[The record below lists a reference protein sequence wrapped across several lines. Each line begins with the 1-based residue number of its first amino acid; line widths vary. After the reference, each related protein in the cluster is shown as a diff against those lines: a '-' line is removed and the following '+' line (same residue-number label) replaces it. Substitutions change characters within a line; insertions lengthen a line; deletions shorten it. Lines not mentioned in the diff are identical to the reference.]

1 MRVAIL
7 VLLSGCLALQAS
19 AFSPVAGGVAIG
31 ALGAARSGNACCVAR
46 LPASG
51 RIPAPLL
58 LRKGVLGAQRGLKG
72 SGIRVQTMAADKV
85 NPNDGM
91 AWDKYVKEG
100 MEAPMQSVAE
110 PEGPLEEDPSLPM
123 IEDIIVAADER
134 KGERI
139 WAARV
144 SHLTFTTSFF
154 VNVEGTSRPML
165 QAIAA
170 NVEEM
175 MLEKHGREI
184 KWQGKPDSGWILLDY
199 GDVIVNILTT
209 AAREYYDL
217 ESLWK
222 NGELIPLDHLVVP
235 NFNAASDEEALEDGD
250 WGSSDPFTK
259 WDDWDEADDLS
270 PSEKDLATRADD
282 PKSELEP

>member
-1 MRVAIL
+1 MRVA
-7 VLLSGCLALQAS
+7 LLALCLGCLAPPAS
-19 AFSPVAGGVAIG
+19 AFAPLAGGGAMG
-31 ALGAARSGNACCVAR
+31 ALGAAKGGNARCLSH
-46 LPASG
+46 LPASVSL
-51 RIPAPLL
+51 PAPLL
-58 LRKGVLGAQRGLKG
+58 LRRGILKQRGVQS

-123 IEDIIVAADER
+123 IEDIIAAVDER

-175 MLEKHGREI
+175 MLEKHQREI

-199 GDVIVNILTT
+199 GDVIVNILTS

-222 NGELIPLDHLVVP
+222 NGELIPMDHLVVP
-235 NFNAASDEEALEDGD
+235 SFDAAPKEDMVEDGD
-250 WGSSDPFTK
+250 WGTSDPFAQ

-270 PSEKDLATRADD
+270 PSERDLAKRED